1 MLTTLDFWLFGNGHG
16 LAQPY
21 FDGRFFWLVN
31 TAEGRE
37 RGRGRLYTFFGG
49 HGAQLRSIEWFLPH
63 PGERRRLAGE
73 SFTVFQAHRKGP
85 RVEVAWCMRLPDGI
99 DAANAKIRAL
109 ENRLCHGLLWDNLDL
124 EAEMRE
130 TARLREQGRAWERE
144 AKARAE
150 AQSQTQESLA

>member
-1 MLTTLDFWLFGNGHG
+1 MLSKLDFWLFGNGHG

-21 FDGRFFWLVN
+21 FDGRFFWLVD

-37 RGRGRLYTFFGG
+37 AGRGRLYKFFGG
-49 HGAQLRSIEWFLPH
+49 HGAQLRSIEWFMPH

-73 SFTVFQAHRKGP
+73 TFTVFQAHRKGP
-85 RVEVAWCMRLPDGI
+85 RVEVSWSMRLPDGI

-109 ENRLCHGLLWDNLDL
+109 EHRLCHGLMWDDKDL

-144 AKARAE
+144 AAIKSKSNE
-150 AQSQTQESLA
+150 ESAA